1 MASKTQSGQRFSARS
16 MNGIIELDDGAG
28 TLISGGVIQTNDI
41 NTANLTSD
49 FITANNL
56 LEANV
61 NETITGKWTFTL
73 PPYLTN
79 YPTVS
84 TDAVN
89 KGFADATYAGISA
102 LADYLLISVATST
115 YQTLAGMA
123 LYLTIANASATY
135 QTIANMANY
144 VGLTGTQTI
153 TGTKTF
159 SNVFMGGGYIP
170 VSARQLAT
178 KEYVDA
184 IGAPTIESVLQQ
196 GNNAN
201 GETMTGLSNLTMN
214 AGYTPNLDLEV
225 STKNYSDVFTGKI
238 DATNNSFFTSVQ
250 FFNAPF
256 QRTGTTTI
264 PVGTYTIQSLLTQIA
279 TSLQQTFSADVPPS
293 VVLTEWIFDPTTNKV
308 SARLPNNTIIP
319 ELEHRID
326 PLLQLL
332 GFQGARPLQALL
344 HLGRTSPAT
353 PADHPQHLPY
363 VKQYVDDNF
372 VAITGFQTITGQKTF
387 TSRQAFTTTTD
398 MEDILMNSTY
408 TPTTAYQVATK
419 KYVDDN
425 FVGILGTQT
434 IQGTKTFANAF
445 MAGSYTPASA
455 FQIAT
460 KGYVDGVVAGG
471 GMTEAL
477 FFDSNGNS
485 RFQKITGA
493 TPPTPMYG
501 YNNTT
506 IGFESAKQM
515 PTDILTGRNTFL
527 GFRAGWYFGQGFAGS
542 TDNTF
547 LGHLAGWNGVNA
559 GYGFNRT
566 TCVGYRS
573 YADKSDQ
580 VALGDGNGEIRA
592 RGSLLVDGWA
602 TFNGSGAGL
611 IVNTIS
617 SFRESIYRKI
627 GNISYEVIDQLSI
640 LAYQTI
646 ANLATSYISNNTTY
660 FSTKYIYDNF
670 YTQSFSLATFFQIA
684 GIQSNYDLT
693 PSNSECYSTSFL
705 NPHIDAITKRTPKI
719 LSAWRYN
726 TNNSTNLTTLT
737 FWSNGAIAFSH
748 NLPLPS
754 NTGSSTFTLG
764 DQVPAGTEDINQMS
778 QYGTWTANVDGMYQI
793 DVVIQAY
800 SSFTMSMYIE
810 YFRNGLWG
818 GASYFRSNLT
828 QPVAGVSPY
837 GVVCNYSGLVYLRG
851 GASAEGLR
859 IRSFAQGAQAYG
871 YAYTD
876 LRSTYLE
883 ITRTTGYT

>member
-1 MASKTQSGQRFSARS
+1 
-16 MNGIIELDDGAG
+16 
-28 TLISGGVIQTNDI
+28 
-41 NTANLTSD
+41 
-49 FITANNL
+49 
-56 LEANV
+56 
-61 NETITGKWTFTL
+61 
-73 PPYLTN
+73 
-79 YPTVS
+79 
-84 TDAVN
+84 
-89 KGFADATYAGISA
+89 
-102 LADYLLISVATST
+102 
-115 YQTLAGMA
+115 
-123 LYLTIANASATY
+123 
-135 QTIANMANY
+135 
-144 VGLTGTQTI
+144 
-153 TGTKTF
+153 
-159 SNVFMGGGYIP
+159 
-170 VSARQLAT
+170 
-178 KEYVDA
+178 
-184 IGAPTIESVLQQ
+184 
-196 GNNAN
+196 
-201 GETMTGLSNLTMN
+201 
-214 AGYTPNLDLEV
+214 
-225 STKNYSDVFTGKI
+225 
-238 DATNNSFFTSVQ
+238 
-250 FFNAPF
+250 
-256 QRTGTTTI
+256 
-264 PVGTYTIQSLLTQIA
+264 
-279 TSLQQTFSADVPPS
+279 
-293 VVLTEWIFDPTTNKV
+293 
-308 SARLPNNTIIP
+308 
-319 ELEHRID
+319 
-326 PLLQLL
+326 
-332 GFQGARPLQALL
+332 
-344 HLGRTSPAT
+344 
-353 PADHPQHLPY
+353 
-363 VKQYVDDNF
+363 
-372 VAITGFQTITGQKTF
+372 
-387 TSRQAFTTTTD
+387 
-398 MEDILMNSTY
+398 
-408 TPTTAYQVATK
+408 
-419 KYVDDN
+419 
-425 FVGILGTQT
+425 
-434 IQGTKTFANAF
+434 
-445 MAGSYTPASA
+445 
-455 FQIAT
+455 
-460 KGYVDGVVAGG
+460 
-471 GMTEAL
+471 
-477 FFDSNGNS
+477 
-485 RFQKITGA
+485 
-493 TPPTPMYG
+493 MYG

-617 SFRESIYRKI
+617 SFRDSIYRKI

-660 FSTKYIYDNF
+660 FSTQYINDNF
-670 YTQSFSLATFFQIA
+670 YTKSFSLSAFFQIA

-748 NLPLPS
+748 VLPLPS

-764 DQVPAGTEDINQMS
+764 DQVPAGAEDINQMS
-778 QYGTWTANVDGMYQI
+778 QFGTWTANIDGMYQV

-800 SSFTMSMYIE
+800 SSFTMNIYIE

-859 IRSFAQGAQAYG
+859 IRSTAQGAQNYG
-871 YAYTD
+871 YVFTD

>member
-1 MASKTQSGQRFSARS
+1 MASKTQSGQQFSARS
-16 MNGIIELDDGAG
+16 MNGIIELDDGQG

-123 LYLTIANASATY
+123 LYLTVANASATY

-159 SNVFMGGGYIP
+159 ENAFMSASYIP

-344 HLGRTSPAT
+344 QLGRTSPAT

-419 KYVDDN
+419 
-425 FVGILGTQT
+425 Q
-434 IQGTKTFANAF
+434 
-445 MAGSYTPASA
+445 
-455 FQIAT
+455 
-460 KGYVDGVVAGG
+460 YVDGVVAGG

-493 TPPTPMYG
+493 TPPTNMYG

-547 LGHLAGWNGVNA
+547 LGHLSGWNGVNA

-617 SFRESIYRKI
+617 SFRQSIYRKI

-646 ANLATSYISNNTTY
+646 ANLATSYISNDTTY

-778 QYGTWTANVDGMYQI
+778 QFGTWTANVDGMYQI

-828 QPVAGVSPY
+828 NSISGVSPY

-859 IRSFAQGAQAYG
+859 IRSNAQGAQNYG
-871 YAYTD
+871 YVFTD

>member
-1 MASKTQSGQRFSARS
+1 MASKTQSGQQFSARS

-41 NTANLTSD
+41 NTTNLTSD

-61 NETITGKWTFTL
+61 NETITGKWTFSQT
-73 PPYLTN
+73 PYITQA
-79 YPTVS
+79 P
-84 TDAVN
+84 TDAN
-89 KGFADATYAGISA
+89 DATNKAYIDNNFVD
-102 LADYLLISVATST
+102 LTTNQSVAGDKTFTNIIMDTGYSPLT
-115 YQTLAGMA
+115 DLQVASKEYIDNNFVDLTTNQSVAGDKTFTNIIMDTG
-123 LYLTIANASATY
+123 YSPLTDLQVASKEY
-135 QTIANMANY
+135 VDDNF
-144 VGLTGTQTI
+144 VGLTGTQNI
-153 TGTKTF
+153 IGTKTF
-159 SNVFMGGGYIP
+159 ENAFMSASYIP

-184 IGAPTIESVLQQ
+184 IGTPTIESVLQQ

-225 STKNYSDVFTGKI
+225 STKNYSDAFTGKI

-419 KYVDDN
+419 
-425 FVGILGTQT
+425 Q
-434 IQGTKTFANAF
+434 
-445 MAGSYTPASA
+445 
-455 FQIAT
+455 
-460 KGYVDGVVAGG
+460 YVDGVVAGG

-547 LGHLAGWNGVNA
+547 LGHLAGWNGVNT

-646 ANLATSYISNNTTY
+646 ANLATSYISNDTTY

-748 NLPLPS
+748 VLPLPS

-859 IRSFAQGAQAYG
+859 IRSNAQGAQNYG
-871 YAYTD
+871 YVFTD

>member
-1 MASKTQSGQRFSARS
+1 MASKTQSGQQFSARS
-16 MNGIIELDDGAG
+16 MNGIIELDDGQG

-123 LYLTIANASATY
+123 LYLTVANASATY
-135 QTIANMANY
+135 QTIAGMTNY
-144 VGLTGTQTI
+144 VGILGTQNI
-153 TGTKTF
+153 IGTKTF
-159 SNVFMGGGYIP
+159 ENAFMSASYIP

-279 TSLQQTFSADVPPS
+279 TSLASTFSADVPPS
-293 VVLTEWIFDPTTNKV
+293 VVLTEWTFDPATNKV

-363 VKQYVDDNF
+363 VKQYVEDNF
-372 VAITGFQTITGQKTF
+372 VGLTGFQTITGQKTF

-419 KYVDDN
+419 
-425 FVGILGTQT
+425 Q
-434 IQGTKTFANAF
+434 
-445 MAGSYTPASA
+445 
-455 FQIAT
+455 
-460 KGYVDGVVAGG
+460 YVDGVVAGG

-493 TPPTPMYG
+493 TPPTNMYG

-527 GFRAGWYFGQGFAGS
+527 GFRAGWYFGQGYAGS

-547 LGHLAGWNGVNA
+547 LGHLSGWNGVNA

-617 SFRESIYRKI
+617 SFRDSIYRKI

-646 ANLATSYISNNTTY
+646 ANLATSYISNDTTY

-778 QYGTWTANVDGMYQI
+778 QFGTWTANIDGMYQV

-828 QPVAGVSPY
+828 NSISGVSPY

-859 IRSFAQGAQAYG
+859 IRSNAQGAQNYG
-871 YAYTD
+871 YVFTD